1 VLAPALLLLLLAA
14 FDLVQTLRAQLRVDA
29 TAAQLGQIVSRC
41 DRLVAPGDTSL
52 LWGHGQ
58 RIVGSL
64 GLLTGALADGG
75 IIVTAV
81 YGQAGVGGQPSVNR
95 VAWQQRTGRVGIVSS
110 VGLAT
115 RDSLA
120 TIAGGFIVPPGQTL
134 IVTEVFMPRPAWV
147 LSADLIGGAMPHTL
161 RSSTLFLS
169 RAPDAAAVQAAPAS
183 ATTPLCLA

>member
-1 VLAPALLLLLLAA
+1 
-14 FDLVQTLRAQLRVDA
+14 
-29 TAAQLGQIVSRC
+29 
-41 DRLVAPGDTSL
+41 VAPGDTAL

-64 GLLTGALADGG
+64 GLLTGNLADGG

-81 YGQAGVGGQPSVNR
+81 YGQVGTGGRPSVNR
-95 VAWQQRTGRVGIVSS
+95 VAWQHRTGRPGIVSS
-110 VGLAT
+110 VGLAP

-134 IVTEVFMPRPAWV
+134 IVTEVFMPRPAWL
-147 LSADLIGGAMPHTL
+147 LSANLMGGTMPHTL

-169 RAPDAAAVQAAPAS
+169 RAPDAVAVQAAPANVN
-183 ATTPLCLA
+183 TPLCLA